1 MTNHS
6 NDFFSRITRIELTA
20 VFSFVKW
27 VMSVSWDETI
37 GNRFVARNKGKFF
50 SFICPSRN
58 TPNRDDTPRQIEIV
72 PIRTRASLSLGTI
85 GDTKCFFFAS
95 RNRSSLDQNY
105 LDDHLVRFIWN
116 VYFQWTKNDIFY
128 RIGINF
134 TLCIDYSNF
143 VIDRKQ
149 RRSWQREPNETCF
162 HRLVGKLG
170 NIQLL
175 RYCNF
180 INCPVWKRRGTTRD
194 FSFRNSKF
202 MPVHVENRT
211 DDKSSGCEVRAVLLA
226 AFCLRNGIGNCAYIN
241 RLGWRLFKNK

>member
-1 MTNHS
+1 MS
-6 NDFFSRITRIELTA
+6 NE
-20 VFSFVKW
+20 
-27 VMSVSWDETI
+27 
-37 GNRFVARNKGKFF
+37 RFVRRNDWESICRQEQGEILFFYLSLAKYAESWRNSSSNRNRADQNTRKFIARNDRWHKM
-50 SFICPSRN
+50 
-58 TPNRDDTPRQIEIV
+58 
-72 PIRTRASLSLGTI
+72 
-85 GDTKCFFFAS
+85 FFFCEKKS
-95 RNRSSLDQNY
+95 IISDQNY
-105 LDDHLVRFIWN
+105 LDDHLVKFIWN

-162 HRLVGKLG
+162 HKLVGKLG

-180 INCPVWKRRGTTRD
+180 INCPVWKRRGRTRD